1 MDAVAG
7 ACVAGAMGETSVAVL
22 DGTDSIKEAA
32 GDPPSTGL
40 TEALGWARDK
50 LASAFEWASAK
61 AAEISK
67 SD

>member
-1 MDAVAG
+1 
-7 ACVAGAMGETSVAVL
+7 MGETSVSVL

-40 TEALGWARDK
+40 TEALGWARDQ